1 MAGSLY
7 LTVPFSSLITTASFL
22 KTEPN
27 VRSSVISALE
37 KVTVFMESRYQ
48 DINLDAVL
56 GFHVLQ
62 GYLKGALEKWPLE
75 HELLAQRTRVESV
88 VKKLSP
94 LIEKAT
100 YSLAQNDPKYF
111 KEFAPILGPHFWVF
125 PHSWNQTDTLL
136 AYTSF
141 GSSKCFTEKT
151 SDTCYSYLLGTRK
164 ENGKSCVV
172 TSTCRNI
179 MTQLG
184 CSGYSLSHQ
193 LFYFMFADMK
203 GCSDNLFL
211 RTQYYKNIF
220 CASML
225 KINLQIESNGFESSS
240 RDLFMENIMLCGMS
254 GFSDFYKLRWLEKIL
269 TWQKPKEG
277 CFGEPSKDFEYSA
290 GTEDQKKLLRRV
302 KRREKMFTDGCS
314 SHYTAVAVGSLGGF
328 LYYYCC

>member
-1 MAGSLY
+1 MLY
-7 LTVPFSSLITTASFL
+7 TFFLLIFLSKASFL

-62 GYLKGALEKWPLE
+62 ALEKWPSE

-88 VKKLSP
+88 VKKLSS

-151 SDTCYSYLLGTRK
+151 SDTCYTYLLGTCYCALQLYRT
-164 ENGKSCVV
+164 GIGLPLSDSSTPSV
-172 TSTCRNI
+172 TCRNI

-203 GCSDNLFL
+203 GCSDHLFL

-220 CASML
+220 CASMM

-240 RDLFMENIMLCGMS
+240 RDLFMENILLCGMS

-269 TWQKPKEG
+269 SWQKPKEG
-277 CFGEPSKDFEYSA
+277 CFGEPN
-290 GTEDQKKLLRRV
+290 
-302 KRREKMFTDGCS
+302 GCS

>member
-1 MAGSLY
+1 MLY
-7 LTVPFSSLITTASFL
+7 TFFLLIFLSKASFL

-62 GYLKGALEKWPLE
+62 GIVTVWLFFFLGTKLIPAFLTSAFFFD
-75 HELLAQRTRVESV
+75 LLS
-88 VKKLSP
+88 
-94 LIEKAT
+94 
-100 YSLAQNDPKYF
+100 
-111 KEFAPILGPHFWVF
+111 EFAPILGPHFWVF

-141 GSSKCFTEKT
+141 GSSKSGEESYCALQLYRTGIGLPL
-151 SDTCYSYLLGTRK
+151 SDSSTPS
-164 ENGKSCVV
+164 V
-172 TSTCRNI
+172 TCRNI

-203 GCSDNLFL
+203 GCSDHLFL

-220 CASML
+220 CASMM

-240 RDLFMENIMLCGMS
+240 RDLFMENTVMTKTAVVFCAILFPLVLLCGMS

-269 TWQKPKEG
+269 SWQKPKEG

-302 KRREKMFTDGCS
+302 KRREKMFTGI
-314 SHYTAVAVGSLGGF
+314 
-328 LYYYCC
+328 

>member
-1 MAGSLY
+1 MLHTFF
-7 LTVPFSSLITTASFL
+7 LLIFLSKASFL

-62 GYLKGALEKWPLE
+62 
-75 HELLAQRTRVESV
+75 
-88 VKKLSP
+88 
-94 LIEKAT
+94 
-100 YSLAQNDPKYF
+100 
-111 KEFAPILGPHFWVF
+111 EFAPILGPHFWVF
-125 PHSWNQTDTLL
+125 PRSWKQTDTLL

-141 GSSKCFTEKT
+141 GSSQCFTEKT
-151 SDTCYSYLLGTRK
+151 SDTCYTYLLGTWK

-172 TSTCRNI
+172 TSTCRDI

-193 LFYFMFADMK
+193 LFYFMFADTK
-203 GCSDNLFL
+203 GCSDDLFL

-220 CASML
+220 CASMM

-240 RDLFMENIMLCGMS
+240 RDLFLENIMLCGMS
-254 GFSDFYKLRWLEKIL
+254 GFSDFYKRRWLEKIL

-314 SHYTAVAVGSLGGF
+314 SHYTAVAVGALGGF
-328 LYYYCC
+328 LYYSCC